1 MKDKE
6 LKVEEIPSSPKF
18 LPENAEAAMDDW
30 DIAIK
35 AIRQAMPEI
44 ERETTKWYILNN
56 LLASQFDKVGWY
68 ESLKSKR

>member
-1 MKDKE
+1 MKDEE
-6 LKVEEIPSSPKF
+6 LKDEGITSAPRF
-18 LPENAEAAMDDW
+18 CMENTKAIMDDW

-44 ERETTKWYILNN
+44 RRECAKWFILNN
-56 LLASQFDKVGWY
+56 LLEAQYDKVGWY